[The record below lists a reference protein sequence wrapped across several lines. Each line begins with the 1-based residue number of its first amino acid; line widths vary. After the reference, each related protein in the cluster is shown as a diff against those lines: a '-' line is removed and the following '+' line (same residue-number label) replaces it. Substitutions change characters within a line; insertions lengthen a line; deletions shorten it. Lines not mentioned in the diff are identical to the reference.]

1 MSFACLAAKTLSTEL
16 RAATLSAS
24 DGAAAAPP
32 AADVGGD
39 AAEDANVE
47 EDTAAARGAENTG
60 GLGTEGAPVCLGV
73 LGL

>member
-1 MSFACLAAKTLSTEL
+1 
-16 RAATLSAS
+16 
-24 DGAAAAPP
+24 
-32 AADVGGD
+32 
-39 AAEDANVE
+39 VE